1 VFTEIP
7 VPFRIMP
14 SPPGDLRANEET
26 GMENE
31 RVVVVTGAS
40 SGLGHAVARR
50 LAEDGVSLVLA
61 SRRASLIDDLAT
73 ECRRMGVRALSV
85 RADVGMED
93 DVRHVASRAVD
104 AFGRVDAWING
115 AGASGTDAIRA
126 GVGLTDEERVVRT
139 NLLGTMYGSQQA
151 MTIFRRQRS
160 GVLINIASS
169 PARIPAPYF
178 AACSAARFGIV
189 GLGAALREEIRD
201 TGLWDVHVC
210 TVIPVPSPA
219 LEASRARSDGRA
231 GEQAV
236 DHRPTVEAIVGL
248 IDHPRHEVMAG
259 RQAAYPPATGSD
271 ALRVDLH
278 GCPGRTAHADDAET
292 TTTLE
297 DLLPVPARSVGAM

>member
-1 VFTEIP
+1 
-7 VPFRIMP
+7 
-14 SPPGDLRANEET
+14 
-26 GMENE
+26 MENE

-40 SGLGHAVARR
+40 GGLGHAIARR

-73 ECRRMGVRALSV
+73 ECRRMGVRSVSV

-115 AGASGTDAIRA
+115 AGASGADAIRA
-126 GVGLTDEERVVRT
+126 GVGLTDDERVVRT

-201 TGLWDVHVC
+201 TGLLDVHVC
-210 TVIPVPSPA
+210 TVIPVPAPSIQARRAAGDP
-219 LEASRARSDGRA
+219 EAPDHG
-231 GEQAV
+231 V

-259 RQAAYPPATGSD
+259 RQAAYPPAPG
-271 ALRVDLH
+271 AEGLRRAEQ
-278 GCPGRTAHADDAET
+278 GCPGRTAHADDAEAVM
-292 TTTLE
+292 TLE
-297 DLLPVPARSVGAM
+297 DLLPVPSRPAGAI